1 MTTLGVLTGN
11 RGSFPPELCEQ
22 GRTTV
27 LAVLKEEGFDT
38 VTLTPEDT
46 TSGAVETW
54 ADAARCAELFKSQRE
69 KIDGILVTLPNS
81 GNERS
86 IADAIRLS
94 GLDVPVL
101 IHAFPDEPG
110 RMDIDRRRDS
120 YCGKVSVC
128 NALSQYGIRYSL
140 TKQHTM
146 DPETEEFRENLRD
159 FAAVCPDHA
168 RSPPR
173 PVRPDRDPAGIA
185 RHDALQ

>member
-1 MTTLGVLTGN
+1 M
-11 RGSFPPELCEQ
+11 
-22 GRTTV
+22 
-27 LAVLKEEGFDT
+27 
-38 VTLTPEDT
+38 TLTPEDT

-54 ADAARCAELFKSQRE
+54 ADAARARNFSSREE

-128 NALSQYGIRYSL
+128 MPSPSTGSATPSRSSTRWTPKRRSSGRICAIL
-140 TKQHTM
+140 
-146 DPETEEFRENLRD
+146 LR
-159 FAAVCPDHA
+159 
-168 RSPPR
+168 S
-173 PVRPDRDPAGIA
+173 AG
-185 RHDALQ
+185 